1 MTRYFYLDAVPSGND
16 FMLRVDVDSFPFPNG
31 ISGSYNVLPA
41 RLMGLSWTDYL
52 RFCRD
57 ILGAEL
63 RGKKTFYVVPYFK
76 HTPEVRQFC
85 KLLNKRMELIMY
97 EREHPYTITITNDD
111 FKKEYFNEQQ
121 G

>member
-63 RGKKTFYVVPYFK
+63 RGKNTIYVVPYFK